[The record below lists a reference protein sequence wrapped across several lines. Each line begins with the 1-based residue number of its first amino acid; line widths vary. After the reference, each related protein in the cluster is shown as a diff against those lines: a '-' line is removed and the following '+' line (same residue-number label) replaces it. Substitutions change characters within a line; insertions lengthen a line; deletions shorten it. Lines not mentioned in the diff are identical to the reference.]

1 LGGIKDGKNDTWVRE
16 QFYNYTM
23 KFLSSVQKDNVSSV
37 HKKTAEI
44 FKSTPYYENYLK
56 KMEDVP
62 ENESVADI
70 LQELKKGEQLPILE
84 RVKKIFELS
93 KMTGDLSI
101 VDEVCNLN
109 GVEIISQF
117 LLDENSQYRK
127 YSASVLAQLACSVKG
142 QLAILAGNVLPSIIQ
157 LLGDEMPNVRI
168 GACYCIM
175 KISEL
180 FVGVKA
186 LLEIDII
193 EKLEF
198 DSKEVI
204 DIKQYSIL
212 TIYNIYRYAPNTKRP
227 ELKWIKQDL
236 EKPIDAQ
243 YMNSILL
250 LLDLWNEDLTIKV
263 GAKTKKLLA
272 KIDSTD
278 ATSRTEGIKECQNI
292 LLTNPPFIFELISGG
307 IVEILIDKDLTSKSK
322 FVSIYGVQILTQ
334 IADTNYGGRKILE

>member
-1 LGGIKDGKNDTWVRE
+1 MKVDQVSQRNQVFFNNVIWKGVWWDFCASSASSAVLHGTKLKVTGSDRVHIYNVLGGIKDGKNDTWVRE

-23 KFLSSVQKDNVSSV
+23 KFLTSIQKDSVSSI
-37 HKKTAEI
+37 HKKTAET
-44 FKSTPYYENYLK
+44 FKTTPYYENYLK
-56 KMEDVP
+56 KMKDVP
-62 ENESVADI
+62 EVASVSDI
-70 LQELKKGEQLPILE
+70 LEELKKGEQLPILE

-109 GVEIISQF
+109 GVEIISKF
-117 LLDENSQYRK
+117 LVDENSQYRK

-142 QLAILAGNVLPSIIQ
+142 QLAILSGNVLPSIIQ

-186 LLEIDII
+186 LLEINII
-193 EKLEF
+193 DKLEF

-236 EKPIDAQ
+236 EKPIDIQ
-243 YMNSILL
+243 YLNSILL
-250 LLDLWNEDLTIKV
+250 LL
-263 GAKTKKLLA
+263 G
-272 KIDSTD
+272 
-278 ATSRTEGIKECQNI
+278 
-292 LLTNPPFIFELISGG
+292 
-307 IVEILIDKDLTSKSK
+307 
-322 FVSIYGVQILTQ
+322 
-334 IADTNYGGRKILE
+334 